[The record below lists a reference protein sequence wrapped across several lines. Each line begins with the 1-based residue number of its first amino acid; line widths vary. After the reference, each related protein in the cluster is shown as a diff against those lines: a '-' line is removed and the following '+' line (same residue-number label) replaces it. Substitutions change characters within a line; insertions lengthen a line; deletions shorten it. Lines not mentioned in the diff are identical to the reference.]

1 MRETT
6 VVGAVVVLVAAFGVV
21 PAAGAGI
28 GAETGLAAGGEGAD
42 LGDVRAASAG
52 GSVAESGGDVAETA
66 PFDADAEVGSA
77 DAQESCSYPLTVTDE
92 TGTEMTIE
100 EAPQRIVTLSP
111 SASQTLWEFNASG
124 KVVGVADTAGYLEG
138 ASEKEVVTD
147 GQTIRTEVIVGL
159 EPDVVI
165 APDIIPNEKVEQLRS
180 AGLTVYNVNASTN
193 FADVYAKTERIGAL
207 SGECAAASATVTDM
221 RERVTAIREAVADE
235 ESVGG
240 LYVFFGFTTGS
251 GTFIDSV
258 ITSAGLTNVAT
269 EAGIT
274 GFTTEPL
281 SPEVVANNSE
291 AIEWLVLN
299 DNPVSHPS
307 GDVYNETYARQND
320 QTVVL
325 NENYLNQPAP
335 RTVLALENLTRAVY
349 PDAYEEAQA
358 ALAATPTP
366 SPSPTPTE
374 TDAMVTPTETPESI
388 ATPTDTPES
397 MATETPEPTPTTT
410 AGNGPGFTAAVGV
423 LAVLLVALFVRRRR

>member
-6 VVGAVVVLVAAFGVV
+6 VLGVVVVLVVALGVV

-28 GAETGLAAGGEGAD
+28 GAQTDLAADGGGA
-42 LGDVRAASAG
+42 VPAG
-52 GSVAESGGDVAETA
+52 AQTA
-66 PFDADAEVGSA
+66 
-77 DAQESCSYPLTVTDE
+77 CSFPLTVTDE

-159 EPDVVI
+159 EPDLVI

-180 AGLTVYNVNASTN
+180 AGLTVYNVNPSTN

-207 SGECAAASATVTDM
+207 AGECAAANATVTDM

-235 ESVGG
+235 ESAGG
-240 LYVFFGFTTGS
+240 MYVFFGFTTGN
-251 GTFIDSV
+251 GTFIDSI

-269 EAGIT
+269 EAGIS
-274 GFTTEPL
+274 GFGPVNE
-281 SPEVVANNSE
+281 EVVANNSE

-299 DNPVSHPS
+299 DNPASHPS
-307 GDVYNETYARQND
+307 GDVYNGTYALQND

-335 RTVLALENLTRAVY
+335 RTVLALETLTQAVY
-349 PDAYEEAQA
+349 PDAYAEAQA
-358 ALAATPTP
+358 ALEATPTP
-366 SPSPTPTE
+366 TPSPTPTE
-374 TDAMVTPTETPESI
+374 TDAMGTATEMPGST

-410 AGNGPGFTAAVGV
+410 AGDGPGFTAAVGV
-423 LAVLLVALFVRRRR
+423 LAVVLVAIFARRRR

>member
-6 VVGAVVVLVAAFGVV
+6 VVGAVVVLVAALGVV

-28 GAETGLAAGGEGAD
+28 GAEANLAVDGGATSLGDAPAASTGAGAGAGGDAGPVVGA
-42 LGDVRAASAG
+42 V
-52 GSVAESGGDVAETA
+52 
-66 PFDADAEVGSA
+66 SA
-77 DAQESCSYPLTVTDE
+77 DAQAACSYPLTVTDE
-92 TGTEMTIE
+92 TGTEVTLE
-100 EAPQRIVTLSP
+100 EEPQRIVTLSP

-138 ASEKEVVTD
+138 ASEKEVVTE

-159 EPDVVI
+159 EPDLVI

-207 SGECAAASATVTDM
+207 SGECVAANATVTDM
-221 RERVTAIREAVADE
+221 RERVTAIRDAVADE
-235 ESVGG
+235 ESAGG
-240 LYVFFGFTTGS
+240 LYVFFGFTTGN
-251 GTFIDSV
+251 GTFVDSIV
-258 ITSAGLTNVAT
+258 TSAGLTNVAT
-269 EAGIT
+269 EVGIS
-274 GFTTEPL
+274 GFGPVNQ
-281 SPEVVANNSE
+281 EVVANNSE

-299 DNPVSHPS
+299 DNPASHPS
-307 GDVYNETYARQND
+307 GDVYNQTYALQND

-349 PDAYEEAQA
+349 PDAYAEAQA
-358 ALAATPTP
+358 AVEATPTP

-374 TDAMVTPTETPESI
+374 TPEPTPTETDAM

-410 AGNGPGFTAAVGV
+410 AGDGPGFTAAIGV
-423 LAVLLVALFVRRRR
+423 LAVVLVALFARRRR